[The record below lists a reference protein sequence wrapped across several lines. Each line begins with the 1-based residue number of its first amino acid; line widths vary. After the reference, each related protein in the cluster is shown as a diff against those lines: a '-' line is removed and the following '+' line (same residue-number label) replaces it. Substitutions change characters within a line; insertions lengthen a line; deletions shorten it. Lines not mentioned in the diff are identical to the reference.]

1 MPTYEYEFYLLV
13 VNSISRSFA
22 ALTRE
27 ISSWPLED
35 KIHIHA
41 RACNILYVRNVRTRS
56 KRPPKSSVIELL
68 GKHNLLNSKHWK
80 EGQDKGG
87 EFLHLCSL
95 RSWRDSWA
103 GEWRR
108 SRHIPRGRSPQG
120 ISRAAKPRVKFPPAT
135 FRMGFA
141 CRPLLSLS
149 MNQLNKPIRE
159 RSVTW
164 T

>member
-1 MPTYEYEFYLLV
+1 MLGDNCSVFDCGSRRTKGVGIWKLPNAKDILILLR
-13 VNSISRSFA
+13 ILRSSKYIKLNYVFGSA
-22 ALTRE
+22 HV
-27 ISSWPLED
+27 
-35 KIHIHA
+35 KID
-41 RACNILYVRNVRTRS
+41 VW
-56 KRPPKSSVIELL
+56 IEA
-68 GKHNLLNSKHWK
+68 
-80 EGQDKGG
+80 
-87 EFLHLCSL
+87 SL

-159 RSVTW
+159 GSVTW
-164 T
+164 NLRFISARNDANARDS

>member
-1 MPTYEYEFYLLV
+1 MTDTVTMFVSLRRAQTWRLHTKLYKFGWYTYANNARMKDSRDLILGEFVYT
-13 VNSISRSFA
+13 SIVYR
-22 ALTRE
+22 
-27 ISSWPLED
+27 IPGSW
-35 KIHIHA
+35 
-41 RACNILYVRNVRTRS
+41 
-56 KRPPKSSVIELL
+56 
-68 GKHNLLNSKHWK
+68 LNS
-80 EGQDKGG
+80 
-87 EFLHLCSL
+87 FSL

-135 FRMGFA
+135 FRMGFS

-164 T
+164 NWGLFPPETTRMHATHRK